1 MEKFTQRLTELRKE
15 NGLTQQQLAEKVGT
29 TSDSIYSWEK
39 GRSQPSIEMIC
50 ALCLALGVSADYLLG
65 LAE

>member
-50 ALCLALGVSADYLLG
+50 SLCRELGVSSDYLLG
-65 LAE
+65 LIE

>member
-29 TSDSIYSWEK
+29 TNDSIYSWEK

-50 ALCLALGVSADYLLG
+50 ALCRALGVSADYLLC
-65 LAE
+65 LVE